1 MDEDGLVLE
10 HPRNVEEGPVCA
22 RIVPSHQ
29 GTLVRPRLIEHR
41 QRALRLI
48 VRGDASRLERLYPAK
63 DPKGPRGPPVAASG
77 GEVRTAAIEVLQF
90 RRGAVGDDDAAIVET
105 HHAADLE
112 NAIGSAAPGPTDLG
126 DRRAADGP
134 PGRAGPRRGTVGHR
148 GAGLRRTAQHCDASL
163 I

>member
-41 QRALRLI
+41 ERALRLI

-90 RRGAVGDDDAAIVET
+90 RRGAEI
-105 HHAADLE
+105 
-112 NAIGSAAPGPTDLG
+112 
-126 DRRAADGP
+126 
-134 PGRAGPRRGTVGHR
+134 GRAHVCTPATSLARMPSSARNKKE
-148 GAGLRRTAQHCDASL
+148 GLMS
-163 I
+163 